1 MRPAS
6 WSSQKPLRTAVSHVT
21 AATVLGVCLAL
32 VSSPSLAEKPAPGPK
47 TPNVKDKTAGACTQ
61 ITPSVISEAF
71 GYKHVVTLRNSCD
84 KPVECQVWTDVDP
97 TPRQVVRAEKGE
109 SVEIITRI
117 GSPATEF
124 KAFKECRLL

>member
-1 MRPAS
+1 
-6 WSSQKPLRTAVSHVT
+6 
-21 AATVLGVCLAL
+21 
-32 VSSPSLAEKPAPGPK
+32 LAEKPGSSPK
-47 TPNVKDKTAGACTQ
+47 PPTAKDKAAAACTQ
-61 ITPSVISEAF
+61 ATSSVISEAF